1 MNALQKYVAK
11 QTLIEKLAKV
21 TSTSTNTTAVRKPE
35 SAPVPIKVP
44 TKATNPQPPSR
55 MSKMRARLEPSDV
68 IDRLGRVV
76 KRHRA
81 GVKRRVEAAH
91 KRSPGAYH
99 PGTTRLKRYFKADG
113 SMKGGWTQT
122 RKNPYY
128 NPYLPTGSRFIV
140 RKGPDVKKNED
151 RAMGSLRK

>member
-11 QTLIEKLAKV
+11 QTLIEKLGRV
-21 TSTSTNTTAVRKPE
+21 TSTSTNTTAVRRPE
-35 SAPVPIKVP
+35 PAPVPIKVP
-44 TKATNPQPPSR
+44 SKATSPQPTTR
-55 MSKMRARLEPSDV
+55 MSKMESRLETSDIV
-68 IDRLGRVV
+68 DRLGRAV

-81 GVKRRVEAAH
+81 GIKQRVAAAH

-113 SMKGGWTQT
+113 SMKGGWTQA

-128 NPYLPTGSRFIV
+128 NPYLPTGSRILV
-140 RKGPDVKKNED
+140 KKGPDVGRNEGT
-151 RAMGSLRK
+151 AMRGHRR

>member
-11 QTLIEKLAKV
+11 QTLIEKLARV
-21 TSTSTNTTAVRKPE
+21 TSTSTSTTAVRKPE
-35 SAPVPIKVP
+35 AAPVPIKVP
-44 TKATNPQPPSR
+44 PT
-55 MSKMRARLEPSDV
+55 SKMESRLEKSDI
-68 IDRLGRVV
+68 IDRLGRAV

-81 GVKRRVEAAH
+81 GVKQRVAAAH

-113 SMKGGWTQT
+113 SMKGGWTQA

-128 NPYLPTGSRFIV
+128 NPYLPTGSRILV
-140 RKGPDVKKNED
+140 KKGPGVGRDED
-151 RAMGSLRK
+151 TAMRGHRR